1 MSTITEFT
9 ALNGLSADSNGVF
22 RVGDA
27 APFNYSDGEQAER
40 VLHDILTRAA
50 DLSSNSLE
58 LDQQIVDWPSEYH
71 LSSTRANLLRPLKL
85 EGVTR
90 VLELGCGCGSI
101 SRYLGEQKGL
111 QVDSVEGSPTRAA
124 LAALRCKDLPNVTI
138 STGNF
143 NDMQFPLAHYDLVL
157 FVGVTEYA
165 GRFSERDTDQQALQD
180 LLALAK
186 RAAKAD
192 GVVLVAI
199 ENRLGLKYL
208 LGASEDHYGQAY
220 VGLKDY
226 PDSTGIRTYNRSEWL
241 AQIATAEFA
250 FKQFIYPFP
259 DYKIPTLLVNETF
272 LENARLASEAAQV
285 SDVSQ
290 SSDRLAKLLSRVRSR
305 DYLQKF
311 KLGDDEATMWPAV
324 EQAGI
329 LPSLANSFLIL
340 LANQPARLSQLAD
353 FEFCEFPEQQHAYL
367 AAQPEPPVERGAEQA
382 KANSAVVIESLRTQS
397 TRQQARAEQLQHDL
411 AAKVHQLT
419 TLQARLDIV
428 TRSLGWRCLNKL
440 RKLLGLPTIT

>member
-1 MSTITEFT
+1 MSTTTEFT
-9 ALNGLSADSNGVF
+9 TLNGLSADSNGVF
-22 RVGDA
+22 RAGDA
-27 APFNYSDGEQAER
+27 TPFNYSDGEQAER
-40 VLHDILTRAA
+40 LLHDILSRAA
-50 DLSSNSLE
+50 DLSSNSAE

-101 SRYLGEQKGL
+101 SRYLGEQNGI

-143 NDMQFPLAHYDLVL
+143 NGLQYPPAHYDLVL

-165 GRFSERDTDQQALQD
+165 GRFSARETDQQALQD

-186 RAAKAD
+186 RAAKPD

-199 ENRLGLKYL
+199 ENRVGLKYL

-220 VGLKDY
+220 VGLENY
-226 PDSTGIRTYNRSEWL
+226 PDSTGIRTYSRSEWL
-241 AQIATAEFA
+241 EQIADAQFA

-259 DYKIPTLLVNETF
+259 DYKIPTLLVNETV
-272 LENARLASEAAQV
+272 LVNQAMDSEPSAARSLVQY
-285 SDVSQ
+285 
-290 SSDRLAKLLSRVRSR
+290 SDRLAQPLSKVRSR
-305 DYLQKF
+305 DYLREL
-311 KLGDDEATMWPAV
+311 KLGDEEATMWPAV

-340 LANQPARLSQLAD
+340 LANQPAPLSQLAD
-353 FEFCEFPEQQHAYL
+353 FEFCEYPERQHAYL
-367 AAQPEPPVERGAEQA
+367 TSQPQQVVEQVAEPARINPAVIVGLRAQA
-382 KANSAVVIESLRTQS
+382 KLH
-397 TRQQARAEQLQHDL
+397 QARAERLQHEL
-411 AAKVHQLT
+411 AANVHQLT
-419 TLQARLDIV
+419 TLQGKLDIV
-428 TRSLGWRCLNKL
+428 TQSRGWRWLNKL
-440 RKLLGLPTIT
+440 RGLLGLPTIT

>member
-40 VLHDILTRAA
+40 LLHDILSSAA
-50 DLSSNSLE
+50 DLSSNSVE

-71 LSSTRANLLRPLKL
+71 LSSTRANLLRPLNL
-85 EGVTR
+85 EGVTH

-101 SRYLGEQKGL
+101 SRYLGEQAGL

-143 NDMQFPLAHYDLVL
+143 NGMQFPQAHYDLVL

-165 GRFSERDTDQQALQD
+165 GRFSERETDQQALQD

-186 RAAKAD
+186 SAAKPD

-208 LGASEDHYGQAY
+208 LGANEDHYGQAY
-220 VGLKDY
+220 VGLDNY
-226 PDSTGIRTYNRSEWL
+226 PDSTGIRTYNRPEWL
-241 AQIATAEFA
+241 AQIAAAQFA
-250 FKQFIYPFP
+250 CNQFIYPFP
-259 DYKIPTLLVNETF
+259 DYKIPTLLVNE
-272 LENARLASEAAQV
+272 RLLVNDKTVSEAAN
-285 SDVSQ
+285 Q
-290 SSDRLAKLLSRVRSR
+290 SEVAQRSERLTKLLSSVRSR
-305 DYLQKF
+305 DYLREF
-311 KLGDDEATMWPAV
+311 NLGDEEGKLWLAIEQADILPAV
-324 EQAGI
+324 
-329 LPSLANSFLIL
+329 ANSFLIL

-353 FEFCEFPEQQHAYL
+353 FKLCEYPEHQHAYL
-367 AAQPEPPVERGAEQA
+367 TSQPEQAVARVTQQA
-382 KANSAVVIESLRTQS
+382 KPNSAVIESLRAQS
-397 TRQQARAEQLQHDL
+397 KRHLARAEQLQHDL
-411 AAKVHQLT
+411 AANAHQLT
-419 TLQARLDIV
+419 TLQDRLDIV
-428 TRSLGWRCLNKL
+428 TQSRGWRWLNKL
-440 RKLLGLPTIT
+440 RKLLGLSTIT